1 MNQIQLLKERQT
13 IENAIEL
20 LENTVGVS
28 IKWTQADAH
37 DNGVDGFLVLYN
49 QTFPIEEKRTFSIRQ
64 LPNILQK
71 KKQHPNLIFITDVLQ
86 ENIKTLLREN
96 KINYLDTIGNAFIQ
110 QKMGLILLNGKKRI
124 IKAALN
130 KDKAF
135 TKKGIVVVF
144 HLLNDETLINT
155 TYRNIS
161 AVTGASLDTITKV
174 IQSLKAQKFI
184 IQVDEKNIRLIN
196 KKRLF
201 EKWADAYENRLKPQL
216 FVGRFRFLSLD
227 DELNWRNLQLTDKAV
242 WGGEPAADILTNF
255 LRPGIYTLYSTET
268 RGEIMRNYRFAPD
281 PNGNIYVYLP
291 FLTHDNSKTIYPLLV
306 YADMLNSGSGRN
318 FEVAE
323 RIYEQYVKENFR
335 Y

>member
-1 MNQIQLLKERQT
+1 MNQIQILKERQT
-13 IENAIEL
+13 IESTLEVLEKALGFSIE
-20 LENTVGVS
+20 
-28 IKWTQADAH
+28 WTQNNAH
-37 DNGVDGFLVLYN
+37 DTGVDGFFMLFN
-49 QTFPIEEKRTFSIRQ
+49 QTFPIEEKRSFSMSQ

-71 KKQHPNLIFITDVLQ
+71 KKQHPNLVLITDIFQ
-86 ENIKTLLREN
+86 EKIKDILREN
-96 KINYLDTIGNAFIQ
+96 KINYIDTVGNAFIQ
-110 QKMGLILLNGKKRI
+110 QKTGLILLNSQKRLT
-124 IKAALN
+124 KPDLN

-135 TKKGIVVVF
+135 TKKGIVIVF
-144 HLLNDETLINT
+144 HLLNDDTLINT
-155 TYRNIS
+155 PYRNIS
-161 AVTGASLDTITKV
+161 AITGASLDTITKV
-174 IQSLKAQKFI
+174 IQSLRAQRFI
-184 IQVDEKNIRLIN
+184 IQVDEKNIRLID

-216 FVGRFRFLSLD
+216 FVGRFRFLSID
-227 DELNWRNLQLTDKAV
+227 DERNWRNLQLTEKST

-255 LRPGIYTLYSTET
+255 LRPGMFTLYSTET
-268 RGEIMRNYRFAPD
+268 KGEIMRNYRFAPD